1 MSVDNG
7 QYIYDH
13 LPARFRR
20 ADTELF
26 LKRMLLVPGG
36 MLDGWD
42 TAYDEFHGSIDA
54 TTASETWVRFWLYV
68 LFGWSWFPWWFTLVE
83 MRRLYS
89 HFGRHLGR
97 KGTARGIEAWL
108 GDFGIV
114 ARVHT
119 RSQPWDEFVWGEN
132 TFAISAPLHI
142 VVEILEIVAGRFDM
156 CFVGSENV
164 WGEGF
169 YVSPRPLYS
178 TREIL
183 ELIRYV
189 QPHSQE
195 IYVVWSLGDQN

>member
-7 QYIYDH
+7 LYIYEH
-13 LPARFRR
+13 LPSRYRR
-20 ADTELF
+20 ADADTF
-26 LKRMLLVPGG
+26 LRRFLQTPGE

-42 TAYDEFHGSIDA
+42 DGYDAFHASIASATAAEK
-54 TTASETWVRFWLYV
+54 WVRFWLYV
-68 LFGWSWFPWWFTLVE
+68 LFGWSWFPWWFTLFE

-108 GDFGIV
+108 ADFGIV

-119 RSQPWDEFVWGEN
+119 RTQPWDEFVWGEN
-132 TFAISAPLHI
+132 SFAIREPLHI
-142 VVEILEIVAGRFDM
+142 VVEIMEIRAGSMDM
-156 CFVGSENV
+156 CFTDEGA
-164 WGEGF
+164 WGESY
-169 YVSPRPLYS
+169 YVTPRPLF
-178 TREIL
+178 TTWEIL

-195 IYVVWSLGDQN
+195 VFVVWAN